1 MTVFPIQVLDDYD
14 PEEYA
19 EFLQERLLVIE
30 EQKAELQAIREAKL
44 LRTAAAE
51 AKAAANP

>member
-1 MTVFPIQVLDDYD
+1 MTVFSIQVLDDYD